1 MVANL
6 PYSVAVP
13 VISNVL
19 LSDLNPER
27 LVVTV
32 QWEIAERLT
41 ATVGT
46 KAYAALAVLTQSVA
60 DVTVVRRL
68 PPTVFWPRPQV
79 DSAIVLIRPNPAK
92 RADVGDVTRFRHFLR
107 DLYVHRRKNLRGAL
121 VSLPDKRF
129 SKEEV
134 DAKLAELGIE
144 GTTRAEALDPE
155 QHLRL
160 CGVFG

>member
-1 MVANL
+1 M
-6 PYSVAVP
+6 AVP

-19 LSDLNPER
+19 LSDLNAER

-41 ATVGT
+41 ATVST
-46 KAYAALAVLTQSVA
+46 KPYGALAVLTQSIA

-79 DSAIVLIRPNPAK
+79 DSAFVLIRPNPAK
-92 RADVGDVTRFRHFLR
+92 REHVGDVTRFRHFLR
-107 DLYVHRRKNLRGAL
+107 DLYVHRRKNLRRAL
-121 VSLPDKRF
+121 VSLPNGRF
-129 SKEEV
+129 GKEEV
-134 DAKLAELGIE
+134 DAKLTELGIE

-160 CGVFG
+160 CAVFG